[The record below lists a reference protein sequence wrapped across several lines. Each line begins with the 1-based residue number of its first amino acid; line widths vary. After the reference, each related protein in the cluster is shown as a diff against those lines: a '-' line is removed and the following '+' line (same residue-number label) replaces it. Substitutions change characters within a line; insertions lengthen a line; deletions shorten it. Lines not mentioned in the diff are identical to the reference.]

1 MDIMSNMPKTDKIV
15 NEDVTIAVSSDKMEA
30 AAVFTPANMNGVPL
44 TLEELTARLGAI
56 GVTRGLDAGFV
67 AEGWKDR
74 EYGKKIV
81 IARGK
86 RPVHGQ
92 DGSIKYAFDVSER
105 HGAPKILED
114 GRVDYRELSNFESVS
129 SGTVLAEI
137 LPPTP
142 GEEGVNLFGEAVSC
156 KSGRPAPRTVT
167 GKNVA
172 ISADGT
178 QIIASIGG
186 QIVMER
192 GRVSVSPVLS
202 ISSDVGNE
210 TGSIRF
216 EGTVI
221 IRGTVCAGF
230 LVQATEDVEVH
241 GPVEGAHIV
250 AGGNI
255 KLLGGVQGNGKA
267 VITAG
272 GNLFT
277 KFAQNAALS
286 AAGDITS
293 DLIMHCSVRCN
304 GSLVLEGRTCQ
315 LVGGSA
321 AAGTLIR
328 AKEIGSS
335 MATATELYVGNLPE
349 MLEKHATMKRD
360 LARKRE
366 EFKKIT
372 QIVDALMKLQQA
384 QALPPDRQEMLLKSL
399 QTKVAYRSEIT
410 QLEAA
415 IEAIA
420 AELSPDKGVVYGKDV
435 IYPGVTVQIGNAKM
449 HVQDEIRAS
458 ALRNREGRV
467 TIGPL

>member
-1 MDIMSNMPKTDKIV
+1 MDYDKSMPTTDKIV
-15 NEDVTIAVSSDKMEA
+15 NEDVNITISSDKMETY
-30 AAVFTPANMNGVPL
+30 AVFSPANTNGAEL
-44 TLEELTARLGAI
+44 TLDALKARLDAV
-56 GVTRGLDAGFV
+56 GVTYN
-67 AEGWKDR
+67 AEDELLADVWKNR
-74 EYGKKIV
+74 EYGKKTV

-86 RPVHGQ
+86 RPVNGK
-92 DGSIKYAFDVSER
+92 DGYLKYTFDMGAR
-105 HGAPKILED
+105 TGAPKILED

-137 LPPTP
+137 IQPTP
-142 GEEGVNLFGEAVSC
+142 GESGVDLFGATISA
-156 KSGRPAPRTVT
+156 KTGRPTPRTVT

-172 ISADGT
+172 VSADGT
-178 QIIASIGG
+178 QIVSTIGG
-186 QIVMER
+186 QIIVEN
-192 GRVSVSPVLS
+192 GRVSVSPVLA
-202 ISSDVGNE
+202 ITTDVGNE

-216 EGTVI
+216 EGTVT
-221 IRGTVCAGF
+221 IRGAVRAGY
-230 LVQATEDVEVH
+230 LVQATEEIEVY
-241 GPVEGAHIV
+241 GPVEGAHIT

-272 GNLFT
+272 GNIFT
-277 KFAQNAALS
+277 RFAQNATLS

-293 DLIMHCSVRCN
+293 DLLMHCTIRCN
-304 GSLVLEGRTCQ
+304 GSLLLEGKTRQ

-335 MATATELYVGNLPE
+335 IATATELFVGNLPE
-349 MLEKHATMKRD
+349 TLEKYATTKAE

-366 EFKKIT
+366 EFKKVS

-399 QTKVAYRSEIT
+399 QTKVTYRSEIT
-410 QLEAA
+410 RLEEAVG
-415 IEAIA
+415 AIA
-420 AELSPDKGVVYGKDV
+420 AELSHDKGVVYGQDV
-435 IYPGVTVQIGNAKM
+435 IYPGVTVQIGNARM
-449 HVQDEIRAS
+449 TVQDEIRAS
-458 ALRNREGRV
+458 GLRNRDGRV